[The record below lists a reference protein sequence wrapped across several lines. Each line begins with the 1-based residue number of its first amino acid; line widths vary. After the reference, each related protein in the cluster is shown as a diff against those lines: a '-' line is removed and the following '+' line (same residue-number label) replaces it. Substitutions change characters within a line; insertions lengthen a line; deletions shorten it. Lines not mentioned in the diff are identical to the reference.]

1 MKTHRTWLYVLVLF
15 SLAATAVAQV
25 RAQIIQSDELE
36 TFLQKARI
44 SRGNDIALGVTLP
57 KRLTLELNGEKHLA
71 AFKSIDEFAA
81 VKKTDGGTE
90 ASFQDSYM
98 TEIAA
103 YEVDKI
109 IGLGMVPTTV
119 ERSFEAKR
127 GSVQIWVDS
136 IMDEGARFQKKIE
149 PPNPSGWNDQWQ
161 KMQLFDNL
169 IYNVDRNRGNIL
181 INKDWEI
188 ILIDHSR
195 SFRSWDR
202 LMDPKSVTRFSRSFL
217 KGIGRLNENNLKEKT
232 AKYLSNDQ
240 RKGVLK
246 RRDLILDL
254 AKKAV
259 AARGEAA
266 VLFP

>member
-90 ASFQDSYM
+90 ANFQDSYM

-119 ERSFEAKR
+119 ERSFEGKR
-127 GSVQIWVDS
+127 GSVQFWVDS
-136 IMDEGARFQKKIE
+136 IMDEGARFQKKLNQRTHSVGIT
-149 PPNPSGWNDQWQ
+149 NGKKIRCS
-161 KMQLFDNL
+161 KNL
-169 IYNVDRNRGNIL
+169 STT
-181 INKDWEI
+181 W
-188 ILIDHSR
+188 
-195 SFRSWDR
+195 
-202 LMDPKSVTRFSRSFL
+202 
-217 KGIGRLNENNLKEKT
+217 IGT
-232 AKYLSNDQ
+232 AATS
-240 RKGVLK
+240 
-246 RRDLILDL
+246 
-254 AKKAV
+254 
-259 AARGEAA
+259 
-266 VLFP
+266 